1 MLRYEGLEE
10 LTKEVCTGAEP
21 TNNSC
26 LQFLRKISSWLLWD
40 AVSVAYKCTHSIT
53 ENKYSQD
60 SRRKLFKS
68 LPPPQHLFI
77 RFPQW
82 LSGWSCF
89 DSSKEMLWKTTVTE
103 HTIFK
108 FNSLFFFLVQI
119 SPFAPHPSIFTA
131 VDCVKWP
138 HFDKSFSQLR
148 FRASYY
154 LIFFFLSSQIM
165 SFVDFSFLLLFLT
178 WRTLIMFLTSVCFSL
193 LAPLVAF

>member
-1 MLRYEGLEE
+1 MLSQWPINVHIQSQ
-10 LTKEVCTGAEP
+10 K
-21 TNNSC
+21 TNTPKTAGENYSKAFHLLNTYSFAFLNGCQAGPALIPLKKCSERPLWLNTQFSNS
-26 LQFLRKISSWLLWD
+26 
-40 AVSVAYKCTHSIT
+40 THS
-53 ENKYSQD
+53 
-60 SRRKLFKS
+60 
-68 LPPPQHLFI
+68 
-77 RFPQW
+77 
-82 LSGWSCF
+82 
-89 DSSKEMLWKTTVTE
+89 
-103 HTIFK
+103 
-108 FNSLFFFLVQI
+108 FFLVQI

-165 SFVDFSFLLLFLT
+165 SFVFSFLLLFLT